1 MYWKTA
7 LLLLATGLGSL
18 ISPIWVAAQHPEIM
32 PKTVTLL
39 ARREVGGRDNYT
51 EAAFSFKHGI
61 NGEEALKLTRNN
73 WDILFDNNSPDM
85 FDVTMVVDDCSRIKD
100 LGELSWFDTFE
111 IPVLTPHPE
120 PAREP
125 GVKAIVGHMYLV
137 HSKDTDSDH
146 YALFRVEHL
155 ESRET
160 VTISW
165 KLIPAPVL
173 RSVENENQ
181 IGARVELILYGGF
194 EFGDDLSNLRGVGR
208 PGQIL

>member
-1 MYWKTA
+1 MNCKFALT
-7 LLLLATGLGSL
+7 LLLLLTCIGPL
-18 ISPIWVAAQHPEIM
+18 ISQTSVSAQHPEIM

-39 ARREVGGRDNYT
+39 ARRKNDGEDNYT
-51 EAAFSFKHGI
+51 KAAFSFKHGV
-61 NGEEALKLTRNN
+61 NGDEALKLTRNN
-73 WDILFDNNSPDM
+73 WDILFDNNPKPDM

-137 HSKDTDSDH
+137 HSKDTDDDH
-146 YALFRVEHL
+146 YALFRVEYL
-155 ESRET
+155 QPRQS

-165 KLIPAPVL
+165 KLIPAPAPA
-173 RSVENENQ
+173 SVENN
-181 IGARVELILYGGF
+181 
-194 EFGDDLSNLRGVGR
+194 
-208 PGQIL
+208 

>member
-7 LLLLATGLGSL
+7 FASLLLATGLGSL
-18 ISPIWVAAQHPEIM
+18 ISPISVAAQHPEIM

-39 ARREVGGRDNYT
+39 ARRMVDGKDNYT
-51 EAAFSFKHGI
+51 LAAFSFKYGV

-73 WDILFDNNSPDM
+73 WDILFDNHSLPDM

-111 IPVLTPHPE
+111 IPVLPPHPE

-125 GVKAIVGHMYLV
+125 GVKAVVGHMYVV
-137 HSKDTDSDH
+137 HSKDSDSDH
-146 YALFRVEHL
+146 YALFRVEHV
-155 ESRET
+155 ESQQS

-165 KLIPAPVL
+165 KLIPAPAQ
-173 RSVENENQ
+173 RNGEK
-181 IGARVELILYGGF
+181 
-194 EFGDDLSNLRGVGR
+194 
-208 PGQIL
+208 